1 MKIQKHIIAIFSIV
15 ILASASLIYFINK
28 NHKSIVEN
36 SANIRQSRA
45 TSKNIDEVFY
55 SLTMLELQSQKYVIT
70 SDIKFKK
77 AAAHELSRLHGI
89 ATEFTEAQKK
99 DPKAY
104 TFIPLLIK
112 KLAIHDK
119 VILTNNLPVAA
130 AEKIIGSN
138 ENSELSKV
146 LYPSLIDL
154 KQHYLQNTNRLL
166 VENQQGNRANFTSS
180 LIILICSLTLILIT
194 LFQMFKNRWLRKAA
208 QKDTRQIE
216 IKYKNLVED
225 SGVGLLTTDLNGNI
239 TFINKRITGF
249 TGFEREEIIGR
260 HFSSLVEQEWAQM
273 IIDDFKK
280 HFQVKEYEWNIEFPL
295 KVKSGDIIW
304 VEQSSTVLFEDGQPR
319 GFQSILK
326 DTTEKRRI
334 ETELKKI
341 GEEREE
347 TQFRLQSILDNTP
360 LIIFIKDLEGRH
372 LLANKSYRE
381 AFDFTRDQIIGKT
394 DFELVDEKDA
404 ARYKEID
411 EYVIREQKNVEI
423 EETIQQNGITKN
435 LLIVKFP
442 LFDKDNNLYGI
453 GGIASD
459 ITERYLYG
467 MHLIEAKS
475 KAENAE
481 QLQEQFLANMSH
493 EIRTPMNGIIGM
505 TNILMSTSLNEEQK
519 DFVNVIKKS
528 SDSLLVLMNDILD
541 LSKIKAG
548 KLRIE
553 KIDFRLRETLE
564 QTINTFRVLIK
575 EKGITLRVSVDLD
588 VPDSLT
594 GDPHR
599 LNQILNNLLSN
610 AIKFTSKGEIN
621 LEIKAGKKYKN
632 EVGLTFSVSDTGIG
646 IPQEKL
652 EHIFESFSQA
662 ESGTSR
668 KFGGSGLGLTITKKL
683 IEMQEGS
690 IKVTSQPGKGTTFTF
705 TIHYDIATHT
715 VEKQFAAIKQENLNQ
730 EGLSGK
736 RVLVVEDNEA
746 NQKVIFHILQKAGIE
761 TDLADNGKIA
771 IQLLEEGFEYDLI
784 IMDLQMPEMDG
795 FETTIHIRQNLKLN
809 MPIIAMTA
817 SALRNEKIKCM
828 ELGMN
833 EYLNKP
839 FVPADLFRQLRR
851 FLLKKEPGEQVET
864 PAEIE
869 LTNSKKYYSLNH
881 LIELDDVDCLC
892 EVLELYLETTPETM
906 LEIKKAIEEEN
917 WDEVYKKSHKVKS
930 SIGILQMAKMM
941 SLISKIESDA
951 KERKNLDQIPINFE
965 KAASLLNIINPMI
978 EMELQNARQLLVKN

>member
-1 MKIQKHIIAIFSIV
+1 LYS
-15 ILASASLIYFINK
+15 SLIN
-28 NHKSIVEN
+28 
-36 SANIRQSRA
+36 
-45 TSKNIDEVFY
+45 
-55 SLTMLELQSQKYVIT
+55 
-70 SDIKFKK
+70 
-77 AAAHELSRLHGI
+77 
-89 ATEFTEAQKK
+89 
-99 DPKAY
+99 
-104 TFIPLLIK
+104 
-112 KLAIHDK
+112 
-119 VILTNNLPVAA
+119 
-130 AEKIIGSN
+130 
-138 ENSELSKV
+138 
-146 LYPSLIDL
+146 L
-154 KQHYLQNTNRLL
+154 KQHYLGKTNHLL
-166 VENQQGNRANFTSS
+166 AENQQRNRTNFATS
-180 LIILICSLTLILIT
+180 LVILICSLTLILIT
-194 LFQMFKNRWLRKAA
+194 LFQVFKNRRLRKVA
-208 QKDTRQIE
+208 QKDTRKIE
-216 IKYKNLVED
+216 IKYKTLVED

-249 TGFEREEIIGR
+249 TGFEREEIIGK

-280 HFQVKEYEWNIEFPL
+280 HFQVKEYEWDIEFPL
-295 KVKSGDIIW
+295 KVKWGDIIW
-304 VEQSSTVLFEDGQPR
+304 VEQSSTVLFEDGQPI
-319 GFQSILK
+319 GFQAILK
-326 DTTEKRRI
+326 DITEKRRI
-334 ETELKKI
+334 ETVLKKI
-341 GEEREE
+341 DKEREE

-360 LIIFIKDLEGRH
+360 LIIFIKDLGGRY

-381 AFDFTRDQIIGKT
+381 AFNFTSDNIIGNT
-394 DFELVDEKDA
+394 DFELAEEEDA
-404 ARYKEID
+404 TRYKEID

-423 EETIQQNGITKN
+423 EETVQQDGVTKN

-475 KAENAE
+475 KAETAE

-505 TNILMSTSLNEEQK
+505 TNILMSTPLNEEQR

-564 QTINTFRVLIK
+564 QTINTFRALIK

-621 LEIKAGKKYKN
+621 VEIKADKN
-632 EVGLTFSVSDTGIG
+632 YTDEVALTFAVTDTGIG

-652 EHIFESFSQA
+652 DYIFESFSQA

-668 KFGGSGLGLTITKKL
+668 KFGGSGLGLAITKKL
-683 IEMQEGS
+683 IEMQDGS
-690 IKVTSQPGKGTTFTF
+690 IKVSSQPGKGTTFTF
-705 TIHYDIATHT
+705 TIHYDVATRT
-715 VEKQFAAIKQENLNQ
+715 VEKKFAAITQENLNQ
-730 EGLSGK
+730 EGLNGK

-828 ELGMN
+828 DLGMN

-851 FLLKKEPGEQVET
+851 FLLKKEPEEQVEDRV
-864 PAEIE
+864 EIE
-869 LTNSKKYYSLNH
+869 LTESKKYYSLSH

-892 EVLELYLETTPETM
+892 EVLELYLETTPDTM
-906 LEIKKAIEEEN
+906 AEINIAIRGEN
-917 WDEVYKKSHKVKS
+917 WDEVYKKSHKIKS

-951 KERKNLDQIPINFE
+951 KERKNLDQIPLNFE
-965 KAASLLNIINPMI
+965 KAASLLDIINPMI
-978 EMELQNARQLLVKN
+978 EKELQNARQLLVKNQY

>member
-28 NHKSIVEN
+28 NHKSSVVN
-36 SANIRQSRA
+36 SINIKQSR
-45 TSKNIDEVFY
+45 TISKNVDEVYY
-55 SLTMLELQSQKYVIT
+55 SLTMLELHSQKYVIT
-70 SDIKFKK
+70 SDINSKK
-77 AAAHELSRLHGI
+77 VAAQELSKLRRI
-89 ATEFTEAQKK
+89 AAQLAEAQKK
-99 DPKAY
+99 DPEAY
-104 TFIPLLIK
+104 AFIPLLIK
-112 KLAIHDK
+112 KLAIHEQ
-119 VILTNNLPVAA
+119 VILTGNLSIAA
-130 AEKIIGSN
+130 AEKVLGST
-138 ENSELSKV
+138 ENSDISKV
-146 LYPSLIDL
+146 LYPSLINL
-154 KQHYLQNTNRLL
+154 KQHSLQNTNRLL
-166 VENQQGNRANFTSS
+166 AENQQRNRANFTTS

-194 LFQMFKNRWLRKAA
+194 LFQVFKNRRLRKVA
-208 QKDTRQIE
+208 QKDTRQME
-216 IKYKNLVED
+216 IKYKNLVEE

-260 HFSSLVEQEWAQM
+260 HFSSLVEPEWAQM

-304 VEQSSTVLFEDGQPR
+304 VQQSSTVLFEDGQPR

-326 DTTEKRRI
+326 DITGKRRI
-334 ETELKKI
+334 EKEFKKI
-341 GEEREE
+341 EKEKEE
-347 TQFRLQSILDNTP
+347 TQLRLQSILDNTP
-360 LIIFIKDLEGRH
+360 LIIFIKDLEGRY

-381 AFDFTRDQIIGKT
+381 AFNLSRDEIIGKT
-394 DFELVDEKDA
+394 DFELVEENDA
-404 ARYKEID
+404 TRYKEID
-411 EYVIREQKNVEI
+411 EYVIREQKNVEV
-423 EETIQQNGITKN
+423 EEVMQQDGITKN

-505 TNILMSTSLNEEQK
+505 TNILMSTSLNEEQR

-564 QTINTFRVLIK
+564 QTINTFRALIK

-621 LEIKAGKKYKN
+621 VEIKAEKNYKN
-632 EVGLTFSVSDTGIG
+632 EIGLTFSVTDTGIG
-646 IPQEKL
+646 IPEEKL
-652 EHIFESFSQA
+652 KYIFESFSQA

-668 KFGGSGLGLTITKKL
+668 KFGGSGLGLSITKKL
-683 IEMQEGS
+683 IELQDGS
-690 IKVTSQPGKGTTFTF
+690 IQVSSQPGTGTTYT
-705 TIHYDIATHT
+705 
-715 VEKQFAAIKQENLNQ
+715 
-730 EGLSGK
+730 
-736 RVLVVEDNEA
+736 
-746 NQKVIFHILQKAGIE
+746 
-761 TDLADNGKIA
+761 
-771 IQLLEEGFEYDLI
+771 
-784 IMDLQMPEMDG
+784 
-795 FETTIHIRQNLKLN
+795 
-809 MPIIAMTA
+809 
-817 SALRNEKIKCM
+817 
-828 ELGMN
+828 
-833 EYLNKP
+833 
-839 FVPADLFRQLRR
+839 
-851 FLLKKEPGEQVET
+851 
-864 PAEIE
+864 
-869 LTNSKKYYSLNH
+869 
-881 LIELDDVDCLC
+881 
-892 EVLELYLETTPETM
+892 
-906 LEIKKAIEEEN
+906 
-917 WDEVYKKSHKVKS
+917 
-930 SIGILQMAKMM
+930 
-941 SLISKIESDA
+941 
-951 KERKNLDQIPINFE
+951 
-965 KAASLLNIINPMI
+965 
-978 EMELQNARQLLVKN
+978 